1 MAPTRTLSVLG
12 STGSIGRQTLDV
24 ARCAGYNVAGLAFGH
39 NVDQA
44 EEQIRAFHPRYV
56 ATPDA
61 AAAAELRTRIAD
73 LQPAVTVE
81 SGEDAVLTAAALPEA
96 DTVVLAVV
104 GIAALKPTLAAVQAG
119 KRIALANKEAL
130 VCAGEL
136 VMGLAREKRVPIL
149 PVDSEHSAIFQCL
162 ISRNPEEPTDAF
174 SVSAYGR
181 RDIERLIL
189 TASGGP
195 FFGLDREALSRVTK
209 ADALRHPT
217 WNMGAK
223 ITIDSASMMN
233 KGLEV
238 IEAMRLY
245 DVPADRI
252 SVMVHRESIVHSL
265 VEFRDGSILAQ
276 LGCPDMR
283 VPIQYAITWPE
294 HTPGPA
300 KKLDLLHCKPITFQQ
315 PDLENFRCLALGFQC
330 AKEGGTSTA
339 ILNGANEAAV
349 ALFLEDR
356 ISFLDIPK
364 LIEETLNR
372 VEVRQHPTLEE
383 IFAADRSARAAV
395 LDMTR

>member
-195 FFGLDREALSRVTK
+195 FFGMDREALSRVTK

-315 PDLENFRCLALGFQC
+315 PDLESFRCLALGFQC

-364 LIEETLNR
+364 LIEEALNR